1 MSTKISE
8 NTNIQLDLKTVV
20 AIIMVTASFV
30 GMYYTLQADIEEA
43 KKLPPIEVTRLEY
56 ELKEEWNEKMILQ
69 LTDQVEMLQKTSD
82 ILKEEIEITSAM
94 LQDGTEA
101 DGKFEELQ
109 RQLEEL
115 ESRKPKTTVI
125 AIIMVT
131 ASFVGMYY
139 TLQADIEEAR
149 KLPPIEVTRLE
160 YELKEEWNEDMIM
173 QLKEAVEV
181 LEETQDILKEEIKIT
196 SAMLQDGTE
205 ADGKFEELQRQ
216 LEELENKKPSTRVI
230 VKEVKVDKKGRKL

>member
-56 ELKEEWNEKMILQ
+56 ELKEEWNE
-69 LTDQVEMLQKTSD
+69 
-82 ILKEEIEITSAM
+82 
-94 LQDGTEA
+94 
-101 DGKFEELQ
+101 
-109 RQLEEL
+109 
-115 ESRKPKTTVI
+115 
-125 AIIMVT
+125 
-131 ASFVGMYY
+131 
-139 TLQADIEEAR
+139 
-149 KLPPIEVTRLE
+149 
-160 YELKEEWNEDMIM
+160 DMII

-181 LEETQDILKEEIKIT
+181 LEETQNILKEEIKIT

>member
-1 MSTKISE
+1 MSLLIKHAHHLTQLMSTKISE

-82 ILKEEIEITSAM
+82 ILKEEIKITSAM

-115 ESRKPKTTVI
+115 ESSSQTHLSLI
-125 AIIMVT
+125 HI
-131 ASFVGMYY
+131 
-139 TLQADIEEAR
+139 
-149 KLPPIEVTRLE
+149 
-160 YELKEEWNEDMIM
+160 
-173 QLKEAVEV
+173 
-181 LEETQDILKEEIKIT
+181 
-196 SAMLQDGTE
+196 
-205 ADGKFEELQRQ
+205 
-216 LEELENKKPSTRVI
+216 
-230 VKEVKVDKKGRKL
+230 